1 MPVTEPTALL
11 ERGDALEQLNAG
23 LERVRLGSGRV
34 VLVDG
39 EDGIGKTALVRR
51 FAETHESEIRVVW
64 GTCDAL
70 FTPRPLAPVREIA
83 QGLESWSHERPAT
96 DAERSTFVQAL
107 VDDLGSRSTIA
118 VMDDLH
124 RADGATLDAVE
135 FLTRNITSAPVLLV
149 LTYRDGGGEVYG
161 ERVPLESLDG
171 PARIS
176 LSPLSADGVAA
187 MASHAQRS
195 VHGLHEAT
203 GGNPFFVTEV
213 LAGEGGDVPPTV
225 EGAVL
230 ARASR
235 LSPGA
240 NRLLEAAS
248 VVPGSIEIWMLEA
261 LAGEDFVH
269 FAECLSTG
277 MLVPTSAGV
286 ALRHE
291 IARLAV
297 EHSLA
302 SDRRVSL
309 NDRALQA
316 LAAGPDRRHDLGAL
330 THHADAA
337 GDAHAVLRFAPM
349 AAAEAARMGAHREAA
364 EHYARALSYHPAPD
378 QVRLALL
385 ESYATELDL
394 TGRSS
399 EAQGVREEM
408 ATLRSGVL
416 EP

>member
-1 MPVTEPTALL
+1 M
-11 ERGDALEQLNAG
+11 
-23 LERVRLGSGRV
+23 
-34 VLVDG
+34 LVDG
-39 EDGIGKTALVRR
+39 EDGVGKTSLVRR
-51 FAETHESEIRVVW
+51 FAEIHEREIRVVW

-83 QGLESWSHERPAT
+83 EGLEGWSHEPPAT
-96 DAERSTFVQAL
+96 DAERSTFVHTL
-107 VDDLGSRSTIA
+107 VDDLSSRPTI
-118 VMDDLH
+118 VVVDDLH
-124 RADGATLDAVE
+124 RADGATLDTVE
-135 FLTRNITSAPVLLV
+135 FLARNIDASPVLLL
-149 LTYRDGGGEVYG
+149 LTYRDDGDKAYG
-161 ERVPLESLDG
+161 ERVPLQNLGE

-176 LSPLSADGVAA
+176 LSPLSAHGVAA

-213 LAGEGGDVPPTV
+213 LAGDGGDVPPTV
-225 EGAVL
+225 EDAVL

-240 NRLLEAAS
+240 NSLLGAAS
-248 VVPGSIEIWMLEA
+248 IVPGSIEIWMLEA
-261 LAGEDFVH
+261 LAGENFGH

-277 MLVPTSAGV
+277 MVVPTGAGV

-291 IARLAV
+291 LARLAV

-302 SDRRVSL
+302 PDRRASL
-309 NDRALQA
+309 NAMALQA
-316 LAAGPDRRHDLGAL
+316 LAAGSDRRHDLGAL

-337 GDAHAVLRFAPM
+337 GDADAVLRFAPL

-364 EHYARALSYHPAPD
+364 EHYARALSYHSTPD
-378 QVRLALL
+378 HVRLALL

-394 TGRSS
+394 TERPSD
-399 EAQGVREEM
+399 AQGVREEL
-408 ATLRSGVL
+408 ATLRSVL